1 MRRPLRCVGAG
12 FAQDPFAERND
23 QSALLRQR
31 YELVRGNETALGM
44 APADQ
49 RFDAAS
55 IERVGI
61 DDRLV
66 MQLELI
72 TRDRPAHV
80 ILELAALARRRLHS
94 GLEQTV
100 AVASERFGP
109 VEGEI
114 GILEQ
119 RIRIGSIL
127 RRERDAD
134 TGLDRESPVLKI
146 IWLGDDREYPVGET
160 RCGLLAT
167 ARQRHQ
173 DG

>member
-1 MRRPLRCVGAG
+1 
-12 FAQDPFAERND
+12 
-23 QSALLRQR
+23 
-31 YELVRGNETALGM
+31 M

-55 IERVGI
+55 VELAGI

-72 TRDRPAHV
+72 ARDRSAHV
-80 ILELAALARRRLHS
+80 ILELAALARCRLHG
-94 GLEQTV
+94 GLEQAV
-100 AVASERFGP
+100 AIASERLGP

-119 RIRIGSIL
+119 RIRIASIL

-146 IWLGDDREYPVGET
+146 IWLGDDRAKPGGEAGVGL
-160 RCGLLAT
+160 RAHV
-167 ARQRHQ
+167 RQR
-173 DG
+173 